1 MENTETN
8 TQPTAVD
15 KQDSTPVST
24 DTPSVE
30 KEQAK
35 TFTQEE
41 LDKVVAERLAR
52 EKRKY
57 EKKYDG
63 IDIEQYNELTAKAE
77 KERNDKLKAKGEF
90 EKILKET
97 VEKKDAQLNQYKAQI
112 SSIKI
117 DGNLTDLAA
126 KSNAVNPGQ
135 VVQLLKNQVRLGDDG
150 EVEIVDLKTDSLRY
164 TENGTLM
171 TANDLVNEFLQAN
184 PHFVKASP
192 GGSSSESKIGMNKG
206 VDVDIANLDMNNP
219 DHRAKYGA
227 MLKAKGN
234 RYTIK

>member
-1 MENTETN
+1 MENTEN

-15 KQDSTPVST
+15 QENSTPVSQET
-24 DTPSVE
+24 VE
-30 KEQAK
+30 QEQAK

-57 EKKYDG
+57 EKKYEG

-90 EKILKET
+90 EKILQET
-97 VEKKDAQLNQYKAQI
+97 VSKKDAQLKAYQDQI
-112 SSIKI
+112 ASIKI

-135 VVQLLKNQVRLGDDG
+135 VVQLLKNQVRLDEQG
-150 EVEIVDLKTDSLRY
+150 EVEIVDIKTNSPRYTDS
-164 TENGTLM
+164 GSQM
-171 TANDLVNEFLQAN
+171 TAADLVNEFLQTN

-192 GGSSSESKIGMNKG
+192 GGSSSESKIGTQKG

-219 DHRAKYGA
+219 EHRAQYSA